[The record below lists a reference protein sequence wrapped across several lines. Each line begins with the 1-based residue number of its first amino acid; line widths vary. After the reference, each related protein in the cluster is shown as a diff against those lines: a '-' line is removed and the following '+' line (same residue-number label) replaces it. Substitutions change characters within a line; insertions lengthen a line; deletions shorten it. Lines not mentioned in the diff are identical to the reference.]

1 MNVPFVMHHS
11 GFSITVILTLG
22 TTHIDSGIPQVS
34 LWERVEQF
42 SHQQKP
48 RKPKVYPGLQGTHNR
63 NPMVQKSLQPSPWK
77 AQLHPH
83 CSRTMKEGT
92 RSREARDI
100 LIIDLLFIART
111 SGILT
116 YTRAKNHVASCAS
129 CI

>member
-11 GFSITVILTLG
+11 GFSITVILTVG

-48 RKPKVYPGLQGTHNR
+48 RIPKVDPGLQGTHNR
-63 NPMVQKSLQPSPWK
+63 NPLVLTELQPSPWK
-77 AQLHPH
+77 AQPHPH
-83 CSRTMKEGT
+83 SSRTMKEGT

-100 LIIDLLFIART
+100 LIIENPFHCENFRDFDIHQ
-111 SGILT
+111 S
-116 YTRAKNHVASCAS
+116 
-129 CI
+129 